1 MVVGKKK
8 QTNKHVSK
16 KRTSKTILKRVPR
29 WYAKSIIVR
38 RPTDSA
44 INYQEKKAN
53 QNHENLPFFHL
64 IYICTFFN
72 YEETK
77 MIHKNPF
84 NTSIKVRVKK

>member
-1 MVVGKKK
+1 MGREKHYC
-8 QTNKHVSK
+8 QTAD
-16 KRTSKTILKRVPR
+16 R
-29 WYAKSIIVR
+29 
-38 RPTDSA
+38 SA

-53 QNHENLPFFHL
+53 QNHENLPVFHL

-84 NTSIKVRVKK
+84 NTSIKVRVKKLQRWVKINQLNYYLQ